1 MQKKHILFT
10 AFVCVFAVACYFG
23 GQALSDYVY
32 NAGRAP
38 ESQSEAEP
46 AEQTPAP
53 SPSASP
59 ELPFEFVSE
68 LTIYPSSIQ
77 TPKPAEPQRSPTT
90 ETVAEDGT
98 VTIHRDLTPT
108 EDAIPAGVGA
118 TANLGGDGY
127 ELEMTDDVYLGDHP
141 DQTPAAPS
149 TATETPAATPAP
161 SQAPASTETP
171 APSQT
176 PAATPKPSQAPSKSQ
191 SGAYGTYDADGKPL
205 WEGTVGEV
213 SPDGMW
219 GYNSRKKWVPT
230 AKALGMD
237 DSDKS
242 YGGLSGVKVGSF
254 G

>member
-46 AEQTPAP
+46 AARTPAP

-77 TPKPAEPQRSPTT
+77 TPAPSEPQRSPTT

-98 VTIHRDLTPT
+98 ITIHRDLTPT
-108 EDAIPAGVGA
+108 ENAIPAGVGA

-141 DQTPAAPS
+141 DQAPAATPKPS
-149 TATETPAATPAP
+149 QAPAATPAP
-161 SQAPASTETP
+161 SQAPA
-171 APSQT
+171 
-176 PAATPKPSQAPSKSQ
+176 ATPKPSQAPSGSQ

-205 WEGTVGEV
+205 WKGTYGEK
-213 SPDGMW
+213 SPDGKWSVKGTGEW
-219 GYNSRKKWVPT
+219 GRYYPEYD
-230 AKALGMD
+230 L
-237 DSDKS
+237 SDKS
-242 YGGLSGVKVGSF
+242 YGGLSGIKVGSL